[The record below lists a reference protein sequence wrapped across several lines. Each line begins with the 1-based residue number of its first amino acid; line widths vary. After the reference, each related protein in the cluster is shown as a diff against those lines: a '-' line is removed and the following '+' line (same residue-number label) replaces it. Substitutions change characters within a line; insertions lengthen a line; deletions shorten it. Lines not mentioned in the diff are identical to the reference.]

1 MSHPYWKT
9 FSIIVS
15 LSLVLSACGAG
26 GGSQATPTPLPP
38 LVSYESG
45 IFTVE
50 QSSIVSEKDLLGEIV
65 PAKQDQL
72 FFRASGFVTR
82 ITAKRGDLV
91 KEGGVLAELQVDD
104 MLAQLQQAHI
114 DLEVAKSELQGF
126 QVQHA
131 YEVSRAQ
138 AEVTICEKRLE
149 IAQLEVDNAFGT
161 AKDIAL
167 LNYDITEQNLTLAQ
181 ESLTL
186 KEQETNPYAEQV
198 VKRNEL
204 SLRRLA
210 TLLSERQI
218 IAPYDGVILRSS
230 IREGQGAEGY
240 TTAFDIGDPNHLVV
254 RAQFDWELR
263 DKLSKTTEVNM
274 FLSTDSEE
282 SWPATFLPNFLPIS
296 QTENS
301 ARADLNADF
310 FYFDLPEVN
319 ISEEF
324 TVGRSVFLT
333 IILGRKDNA
342 LLLPPAA
349 IREYKSLYFVVI
361 QDGDRRRRVEINEI
375 GLKSADRWE
384 VIADLQ
390 PGDQVVGP

>member
-1 MSHPYWKT
+1 MSQPYWKT
-9 FSIIVS
+9 FSIIVTH
-15 LSLVLSACGAG
+15 SLVLSACGAG
-26 GGSQATPTPLPP
+26 GDSQATPTPLPP

-50 QSSIVSEKDLLGEIV
+50 QSPIVSEKDLLGEIV

-91 KEGGVLAELQVDD
+91 KEGGVMAELQVDD
-104 MLAQLQQAHI
+104 MLAQLQQAQI
-114 DLEVAKSELQGF
+114 DLEVAKSELEGY
-126 QVQHA
+126 QVQRA
-131 YEVSRAQ
+131 YEVSRAR
-138 AEVTICEKRLE
+138 AELTICEKRLE
-149 IAQLEVDNAFGT
+149 IAQLEVDDAFGT

-167 LNYDITEQNLTLAQ
+167 LNYDITEQNLILAQ
-181 ESLTL
+181 ESLTV

-204 SLRRLA
+204 SLQRLA

-240 TTAFDIGDPNHLVV
+240 TTAFDIGDPNDLVV
-254 RAQFDWELR
+254 RTQFDWELR

-282 SWPATFLPNFLPIS
+282 SWPVTFLPNFLPIS
-296 QTENS
+296 QTENT

-310 FYFDLPEVN
+310 FYFDLPEEI

-324 TVGRSVFLT
+324 TVGEPVFLT

-342 LLLPPAA
+342 LLLAPAA
-349 IREYKSLYFVVI
+349 IREYKSLFFVVV
-361 QDGDRRRRVEINEI
+361 QDGDHRRRVEIDEI